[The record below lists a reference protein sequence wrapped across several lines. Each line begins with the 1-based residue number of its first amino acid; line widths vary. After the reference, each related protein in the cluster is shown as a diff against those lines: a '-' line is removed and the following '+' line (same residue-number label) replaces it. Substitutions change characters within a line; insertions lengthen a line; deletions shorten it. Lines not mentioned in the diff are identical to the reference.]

1 MFVIN
6 VCVLLYGVVARY
18 IVGHSPIWMDEL
30 SRYLI
35 IGTVLLVLAPAWLEN
50 KHMRVEFI
58 ENFLPDQL
66 VLVIRIYTWLLMTLL
81 SGYIAWISWEY
92 AFSISRFITMGL
104 SISKTIPFL
113 ALPIGFACLC
123 LVSLLKGFELTRYN
137 SDSAKR

>member
-1 MFVIN
+1 
-6 VCVLLYGVVARY
+6 
-18 IVGHSPIWMDEL
+18 MDEL

-58 ENFLPDQL
+58 ENFLPYRL
-66 VLVIRIYTWLLMTLL
+66 VLAIRIYTWLLMTLL

-104 SISKTIPFL
+104 SVSKTIPFL

-123 LVSLLKGFELTRYN
+123 LVSLLKGVELKRCN
-137 SDSAKR
+137 SDSGKG